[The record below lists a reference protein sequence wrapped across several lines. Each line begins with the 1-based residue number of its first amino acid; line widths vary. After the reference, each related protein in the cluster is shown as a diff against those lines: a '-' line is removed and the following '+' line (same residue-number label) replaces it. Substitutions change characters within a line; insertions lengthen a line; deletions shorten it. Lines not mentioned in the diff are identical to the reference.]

1 MTPEN
6 LNLYYIFYITALT
19 GNISN
24 AAKRLYISQPAVSKA
39 IARLE
44 KNLEVTLF
52 TRSSRGVKLTQE
64 GELLCK
70 QLKEAFSSIEKG
82 EETIKKSIQLGMGQ
96 LSIGVSTTLCKYVLL
111 PMLPAFRKENPYV
124 RLSIS
129 CQSTNNTLLAL
140 EREEL
145 DIGLVGEPE
154 KANGCSFY
162 PIRQIQDIFVT
173 TEQYLAQLSMEYNS
187 MEYDSMN
194 PNGAKQS
201 TALTQIADSSNAI
214 SLENVTLL
222 LLDKDNITRQY
233 IEKYFMNQRLTPSS
247 ILEISTMDLL
257 IEFAKAGL
265 GVACVIG
272 DFVEKELADG
282 SLIQF
287 PVNTPIPPRKIG
299 FACKSNTTPT
309 PVMEKF
315 MQLFIP
321 DGGDFK

>member
-39 IARLE
+39 IAKLE

-82 EETIKKSIQLGMGQ
+82 EDSIKKSTQLGMGQ

-111 PMLPAFRKENPYV
+111 PMLPDFRKENPYV
-124 RLSIS
+124 RLSIL
-129 CQSTNNTLLAL
+129 CQSTNSTLLAL

-154 KANGCSFY
+154 KANGCRFY

-173 TEQYLAQLSMEYNS
+173 TKQYLSQVSMQPDFREGQLSS
-187 MEYDSMN
+187 
-194 PNGAKQS
+194 
-201 TALTQIADSSNAI
+201 
-214 SLENVTLL
+214 ENVTLL
-222 LLDKDNITRQY
+222 LLDKDNATRQY
-233 IEKYFMNQRLTPSS
+233 VEKYFMDQRLTPSS

-272 DFVEKELADG
+272 DFVEKELKEG

-287 PVNTPIPPRKIG
+287 PVSTPIPPRKIG
-299 FACKSNTTPT
+299 FACKSNTNPT

>member
-1 MTPEN
+1 MYGGTMNSEN
-6 LNLYYIFYITALT
+6 LNLYYIFYITALN

-24 AAKRLYISQPAVSKA
+24 AAKKIYISQPAVSKA
-39 IARLE
+39 ISKLE
-44 KNLEVTLF
+44 GNLEVTLF

-64 GELLCK
+64 GELLFA
-70 QLKEAFSSIEKG
+70 QLKDAFHSIEKG
-82 EETIKKSIQLGMGQ
+82 EEDLKKSLQLGMGK

-111 PMLPAFRKENPYV
+111 PTLPRFIQENPYV
-124 RLSIS
+124 KLSIS
-129 CQSTNNTLLAL
+129 CQSTNNTLAAL

-154 KANGCSFY
+154 KSGTCRFY
-162 PIRQIQDIFVT
+162 PIREIQDIFVT
-173 TEQYLAQLSMEYNS
+173 TKQYLNQLSMQN
-187 MEYDSMN
+187 DSQ
-194 PNGAKQS
+194 KI
-201 TALTQIADSSNAI
+201 T
-214 SLENVTLL
+214 LEDVTLL

-233 IEKYFMNQRLTPSS
+233 VEKYLLDYNLTPSS

-272 DFVEKELADG
+272 DFVEQELKYG
-282 SLIQF
+282 SLIPF
-287 PVNTPIPPRKIG
+287 PLKKPIPSRKIG
-299 FACKSNTTPT
+299 FACKNSTNPT
-309 PVMEKF
+309 FSMQKF

>member
-19 GNISN
+19 GNISH

-39 IARLE
+39 IAKLE

-52 TRSSRGVKLTQE
+52 TRSSRGVRLTQE
-64 GELLCK
+64 GELLCQ
-70 QLKEAFSSIEKG
+70 QLKNAFSSIEKG

-111 PMLPAFRKENPYV
+111 PRLPVFLQANPYV
-124 RLSIS
+124 KLSIS
-129 CQSTNNTLLAL
+129 CRSTNNTLLAL
-140 EREEL
+140 EQEEL

-154 KANGCSFY
+154 KTNSCRFY

-173 TEQYLAQLSMEYNS
+173 TEQYLTQLSMQPDIQKES
-187 MEYDSMN
+187 
-194 PNGAKQS
+194 
-201 TALTQIADSSNAI
+201 I
-214 SLENVTLL
+214 SLEKVTLL
-222 LLDKDNITRQY
+222 LLDKDNVTRQY
-233 IEKYFMNQRLTPSS
+233 VEKYFMDQRLTPSS

-272 DFVEKELADG
+272 DFVEKELSCG

-287 PVNTPIPPRKIG
+287 PVSTPIPPRKIG
-299 FACKSNTTPT
+299 FACKSNTNPT

-315 MQLFIP
+315 IQLFMP
-321 DGGDFK
+321 DGCDLK

>member
-39 IARLE
+39 IAKLE

-82 EETIKKSIQLGMGQ
+82 EDSIKKSTQLGMGQ

-111 PMLPAFRKENPYV
+111 PMLPEFRKENPYV
-124 RLSIS
+124 RLSIL
-129 CQSTNNTLLAL
+129 CQSTNSTLLAL

-154 KANGCSFY
+154 KANGCRFY

-173 TEQYLAQLSMEYNS
+173 TKQYLSQVSMQPDFREGQLSS
-187 MEYDSMN
+187 
-194 PNGAKQS
+194 
-201 TALTQIADSSNAI
+201 
-214 SLENVTLL
+214 ENVTLL
-222 LLDKDNITRQY
+222 LLDKDNATRQY
-233 IEKYFMNQRLTPSS
+233 VEKYFMDQRLTPSS

-272 DFVEKELADG
+272 DFVEKELKEG

-287 PVNTPIPPRKIG
+287 PVSTPIPPRKIG
-299 FACKSNTTPT
+299 FACKSNTNPT

>member
-6 LNLYYIFYITALT
+6 LNLYYIFYITALS

-39 IARLE
+39 IAKLE

-82 EETIKKSIQLGMGQ
+82 EDSIKKSTQLGMGQ

-111 PMLPAFRKENPYV
+111 PMLPEFRKENPYV
-124 RLSIS
+124 RLSIL
-129 CQSTNNTLLAL
+129 CQSTNSTLLAL

-154 KANGCSFY
+154 KANGCRFY

-173 TEQYLAQLSMEYNS
+173 TKQYLSQVSMQPDFREGQLSS
-187 MEYDSMN
+187 
-194 PNGAKQS
+194 
-201 TALTQIADSSNAI
+201 
-214 SLENVTLL
+214 ENVTLL
-222 LLDKDNITRQY
+222 LLDKDNATRQY
-233 IEKYFMNQRLTPSS
+233 VEKYFMDQRLTPSS

-272 DFVEKELADG
+272 DFVEKELKEG

-287 PVNTPIPPRKIG
+287 PVSTPIPPRKIG
-299 FACKSNTTPT
+299 FACKSNTNPT

>member
-39 IARLE
+39 IAKLE

-82 EETIKKSIQLGMGQ
+82 EDSIKKSTQLGMGQ

-111 PMLPAFRKENPYV
+111 PMLPDFRKENPYV
-124 RLSIS
+124 RLSIL
-129 CQSTNNTLLAL
+129 CQSTNSTLLAL

-154 KANGCSFY
+154 KANGCRFY

-173 TEQYLAQLSMEYNS
+173 IKQYLSQVSMQPDFREGQLSS
-187 MEYDSMN
+187 
-194 PNGAKQS
+194 
-201 TALTQIADSSNAI
+201 
-214 SLENVTLL
+214 ENVTLL
-222 LLDKDNITRQY
+222 LLDKDNATRQY
-233 IEKYFMNQRLTPSS
+233 VEKYFMDQRLTPSS

-272 DFVEKELADG
+272 DFVEKELKEG

-287 PVNTPIPPRKIG
+287 PVSTPIPPRKIG
-299 FACKSNTTPT
+299 FACKSNTNPT

>member
-111 PMLPAFRKENPYV
+111 PMLPAFRKGNPYV

-154 KANGCSFY
+154 KANGCNFY

-173 TEQYLAQLSMEYNS
+173 TEQYLAQISMEYHS
-187 MEYDSMN
+187 MESSDV
-194 PNGAKQS
+194 KQS
-201 TALTQIADSSNAI
+201 TALSQIAPPSNAI

-222 LLDKDNITRQY
+222 LLDKDNVTRQY
-233 IEKYFMNQRLTPSS
+233 IEKYFMNQRMAPSS

-272 DFVEKELADG
+272 DFVEKELEEG

-299 FACKSNTTPT
+299 FACKSNTNPT

-321 DGGDFK
+321 DGSDLK